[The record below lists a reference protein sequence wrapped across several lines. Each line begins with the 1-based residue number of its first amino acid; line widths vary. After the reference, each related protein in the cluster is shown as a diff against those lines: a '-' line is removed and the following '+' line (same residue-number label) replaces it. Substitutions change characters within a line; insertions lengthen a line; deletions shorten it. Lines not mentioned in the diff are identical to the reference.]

1 MWAPSPLPSLARP
14 VKYFGKGIQ
23 WTQIVQFSSEG
34 FSSCKHAVSLPFSYL
49 VFTCKIFLP
58 PETGKHLLSI
68 YSAGCI
74 CCMPSVPQGAEVHKK
89 ESGKRRG
96 PLGSTG
102 LLLSNVKVTLRNSVG
117 DDGHPSTDEE
127 TEVPRASVTL
137 VLTGRADLAEV
148 RALPSTPGFLL
159 VHGWPVV
166 VSGGSACLQ
175 SLGCTS
181 FFSARGAQKL
191 LETIRSLSH
200 CLGIKTA
207 TWASSLL
214 DQVSQRAGRGW
225 M

>member
-1 MWAPSPLPSLARP
+1 
-14 VKYFGKGIQ
+14 
-23 WTQIVQFSSEG
+23 
-34 FSSCKHAVSLPFSYL
+34 
-49 VFTCKIFLP
+49 
-58 PETGKHLLSI
+58 
-68 YSAGCI
+68 
-74 CCMPSVPQGAEVHKK
+74 MPSVPQVAEVHKK

-102 LLLSNVKVTLRNSVG
+102 LLLSNVTAALRNSVG

-137 VLTGRADLAEV
+137 VLTGRADLEEV

-181 FFSARGAQKL
+181 FSARGAQKL

-214 DQVSQRAGRGW
+214 DQVSQRAGRGC